1 MSKAVGRQRVYTD
14 EGITIRFNPSALS
27 ILEEGTHALS
37 RRNGLAPSR
46 ASWFRYL
53 LDECFQHVAPSM
65 LISAEDL
72 ATTWTD
78 DWLQEGPVQKVV
90 LRISTEQRIYLRQ
103 WECHV
108 QSLDWTRIL
117 ERNETVQILVAAQ
130 GPIVNRLL
138 GMGGQR

>member
-1 MSKAVGRQRVYTD
+1 MSKAVGRRRIYAD
-14 EGITIRFNPSALS
+14 EGITIRFNSSSFA
-27 ILEEGTHALS
+27 IMEEGAHALS

-46 ASWFRYL
+46 AAWFRFL
-53 LDECFQHVAPSM
+53 LDECFQHVAPSK
-65 LISAEDL
+65 LIAAEDL

-78 DWLQEGPVQKVV
+78 DWLIEEPIQKVV
-90 LRISTEQRIYLRQ
+90 LRILTEQRIYLRQ
-103 WECHV
+103 WECYV

-138 GMGGQR
+138 GMGSLR